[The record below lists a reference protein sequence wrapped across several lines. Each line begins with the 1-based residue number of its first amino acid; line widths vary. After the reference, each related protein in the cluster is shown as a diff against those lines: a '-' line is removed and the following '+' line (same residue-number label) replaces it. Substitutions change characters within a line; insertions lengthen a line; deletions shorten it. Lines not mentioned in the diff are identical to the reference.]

1 MQLEYDEVLNFLP
14 HRNPFLFIDRVSQI
28 TFPGEESFVGVPA
41 AKDLVGGKVVAHFDV
56 RADLKILEG
65 HFPGNPILPGVV
77 QTEMMA
83 QASCFLNVKCVEP
96 GKMLKGLKIDVALL
110 GIDRA
115 RYRKPITPG
124 MKLTILSELKKVR
137 GPFLNYSCSIIDE
150 NNELISEA
158 DILALFKFL

>member
-1 MQLEYDEVLNFLP
+1 MILEYKDVLNFLP
-14 HRNPFLFIDRVSQI
+14 HRDPFLFIDSVSSI
-28 TFPGEESFVGVPA
+28 TFPGEETFVGIPT
-41 AKDLVGGKVVAHFDV
+41 AKDLVGGKVVAHFYV
-56 RADLKILEG
+56 RDDLKILEG

-96 GKMLKGLKIDVALL
+96 GKELQGIEIDVALL
-110 GIDRA
+110 GVDRA

-124 MKLTILSELKKVR
+124 MKLTIYSELKKAR
-137 GPFLNYSCSIIDE
+137 GPFLNYSCFIQDDKKE
-150 NNELISEA
+150 TISEA